1 MSRST
6 ITRLV
11 LWSLGTLVAGA
22 ILFIVAAALVVSANG
37 RLPNDVGLVDLG
49 GAPAA
54 FVVSAVLLAV
64 LLFLASLVLALVGW
78 IGALVETAALPEKG
92 WFVAILVV
100 GVLGMILVADLV
112 YVIGTPG
119 RGRPVTAAEET
130 RLPPSVLSDR

>member
-6 ITRLV
+6 ITGLV
-11 LWSLGTLVAGA
+11 IWSVGSLVAGA
-22 ILFIVAAALVVSANG
+22 VLFIVAAALVVSANG

-64 LLFLASLVLALVGW
+64 LLLLASVVLALVAW
-78 IGALVETAALPEKG
+78 IGALIETAALPEKG

-112 YVIGTPG
+112 YVIGSPG
-119 RGRPVTAAEET
+119 RRQSVPAVEES
-130 RLPPSVLSDR
+130 RLPPPVLSDR